1 MLWLALLA
9 VVCGLLCWHYAGYP
23 FVLAL
28 IARRRSNAPAPAFE
42 DDNLPPISIIIIAYN
57 EADVIADRIR
67 NCLAVEYPTEQ
78 VEVVVASD
86 GSTDDTVAVAQS
98 VSGPVKV
105 FNNPDGSKSETR
117 NLAVE
122 RASNDILLFTDAD
135 TRYEPAC
142 VRRIVDRYADP
153 EVGAVCGTLVTGS
166 FEDGAIGQGMSV
178 YWRWEYFMRE
188 LQGQLGTLVKMSGAN
203 MSMRRCFYRD
213 VPDTMDIDQVA
224 GLNAIRQGG
233 KSLHAGDAV
242 ATEEFPTDPTTE
254 LSVRRRLTIRAL
266 SALGYHR
273 GVFDP
278 RPNLFL
284 AVHTFSYWLLR
295 YLVPVLLVAVGI
307 ASVAVAIAT
316 PVAWLL
322 VAGQA
327 VFYLSAITGYLV
339 PATRRFAP
347 VSVAFSYCW
356 ANLGVAIGLSAF
368 CAGTRLRS
376 Y

>member
-9 VVCGLLCWHYAGYP
+9 VAGGLLCWHYAAYP
-23 FVLAL
+23 LVLAL
-28 IARRRSNAPAPAFE
+28 VARRRGDATGSAFE
-42 DDNLPPISIIIIAYN
+42 DDDLPPISIVVIAYN

-67 NCLAVEYPTEQ
+67 NCLAVEYPTERI
-78 VEVVVASD
+78 EVVVASD
-86 GSTDDTVAVAQS
+86 GSTDDTVAEARS
-98 VSGPVKV
+98 VSGPVEV
-105 FNNPDGSKSETR
+105 FDNPDGSKSETR

-122 RASNDILLFTDAD
+122 RASHDIVLFTDAD

-166 FEDGAIGQGMSV
+166 FDDGAIGRGMSV

-188 LQGQLGTLVKMSGAN
+188 LQGRLGALVKMSGAN
-203 MSMRRCFYRD
+203 MSMRRSFYRD

-278 RPNLFL
+278 RTDAFL
-284 AVHTFSYWLLR
+284 GVHTFSYWLLR

-307 ASVAVAIAT
+307 ASVAVALAT
-316 PVAWLL
+316 PIAWTF

-327 VFYLSAITGYLV
+327 AFYLGAVLGYLV
-339 PATRRFAP
+339 PATRRVSP

-356 ANLGVAIGLSAF
+356 ANLGVAIGLVAF
-368 CAGTRLRS
+368 CTGTRLRS